1 MKKRFFSILLCLCM
15 VLGLLPTMAW
25 AEEKYTTP
33 SGLSISGGT
42 SGMDYTYDDSYKSLD
57 ITGNDTYTISGS
69 STEDIICVNIQSD
82 SEVNIILNNV
92 NLDASSNAIANNNGF
107 AAFEINA
114 FDNATMTVN
123 LTLIGDNVL
132 KSGSGLPGLL
142 VPKRCTLNITDDS
155 TGTLTAVGGSG
166 GAGIG
171 GNASYDCG
179 IINIGGGNV
188 NAVGGGDAV
197 AIGCGSDDTNGTLK
211 GLPGIGLLRTPTVV
225 TLEDITDAG
234 VEVSNLTIKDIG
246 NSTYDYGSTTRT
258 LENGELYLW
267 LPSDVTVTDAT
278 VTDATGNDTHY
289 CGSVTSGVTGTLSPA
304 VVSVATDST
313 TSYYGGISD
322 ALTAAQSGNASTLT
336 LLKDVSYDSNVYLSN
351 TMTLEL
357 NGHQLAFE
365 NGKCL
370 TIDSTG
376 NLTVQDSVGGGV
388 ITSDGVT
395 LTALGGL
402 TVKSGTI
409 QTTATGSDA
418 LTCVEGSNVVIH
430 GGTFIGTGKDV
441 TFSGGNLMIDGGS
454 FCNSGLLVS
463 GAGVTLKGGTFA
475 TIETQGGLKANA
487 LLPNGYCYY
496 QGNDTTGAVVD
507 GDTTNISETVT
518 VGECDWD
525 SAIAYND
532 GTYTVLSADGLD
544 WVSAVAS
551 GTITAD
557 TFQTDPQMP
566 DKDFDRGYFY
576 GATVKLDTNIDL
588 SGENWTPMKGFGG
601 TFDGAGHSIT
611 GMTVEGAYDQSG
623 FFASLA
629 GKVRNL
635 YIGGSVHV
643 SSDSDIYAGGIA
655 GFVSEYGSI
664 YNCVSGVTVM
674 ATGSQA
680 VYTGG
685 LTGWNSGY
693 IKNCILQEDTSGKL
707 IGKLGD
713 ADGSMENCYTPVGT
727 KIADSDEASPRFT
740 SVGTYDTSG
749 NLTPITEIT
758 LGYGATLS
766 NAMKYW
772 VNRQVDIA
780 VENEGEV
787 CYVAWT
793 TDAIP
798 SLTANY
804 AQQETHTFTSWEP
817 QTDGGYI
824 RTDLHTGITQTAEAV
839 VTPSSGT
846 VEPYATLEEAITA
859 AKGLSG
865 STVKLITNVTTEKT
879 IEVASGTFQIDLNGK
894 TWESIV
900 GDNAENE
907 YALVL
912 TGTSNIT
919 LKDSAS
925 GGTFTSYPANGCS
938 TVRIAG
944 VSATIEGGIY
954 NTTNGAGRILEILD
968 VVSEGKKVT
977 ITGGSFEGESWIID
991 SKYVEL
997 SGGSFD
1003 SLKVWVNEN
1012 VSNVIGNLDG
1022 FLADGYAYRS
1032 TLEGNAWFDARVGS
1046 LTDVSVQAAPVK
1058 ITAQPQDVTVTY
1070 GHTTSPTLS
1079 VITQRLVPEGDITYQ
1094 WFLDEKLQGTSA
1106 SLSFPTTYAAG
1117 SYTYYCAVTCD
1128 GCTVNSKSATVTVN
1142 RATGYITNKETED
1155 SAYPTTQTY
1164 PNTAIAPNDSN
1175 FETNAQS
1182 NLVYT
1187 WYAGQNTDGSVSNLT
1202 QLTPN
1207 VAPANAGEYTLKVEF
1222 EESDNVAAGSTTL
1235 KVTINKATPHLGKVF
1250 YGGSGTLY
1258 TSAAPSAVVL
1268 TRDDDSCEG
1277 NFALDGVTALTAGT
1291 NDYPWKFTPTDTDN
1305 YDTVTG
1311 TVSLTVTADTLNEIS
1326 IGSTKPSKTA
1336 YQYGDTFDTDGLTV
1350 TATYLSGAQKDVTPS
1365 VTANALAVGNTTATL
1380 NYTEDGVTKS
1390 CTVSGISVA
1399 KKQLNVSGMSWNVQA
1414 DDYTFNGSEQGI
1426 TLEGTLPTG
1435 VIVSKSQDTG
1445 TNVGD
1450 YDAQADFVL
1459 AEGYSA
1465 DNYEIVGTN
1474 PLTVTWSII
1483 KASAPNVAEQSKNHI
1498 CTIATKDTV
1507 LLAAL
1512 LPQNGGVPAYEVTS
1526 SSYTG
1531 LENVS
1536 VSTDGILSYD
1546 TKVAPSVLT
1555 DTITIKV
1562 TMENYDDTTITVK
1575 VNLTDKIGVIISG
1588 LSAPTD
1594 RVYNGMAVASMD
1606 FGIPTYAPLWN
1617 GTPIYTYYNGN
1628 SVSGSPLSEAPKDAG
1643 TYTLRISIP
1652 DDDTTYVGYADIT
1665 FTIGKATVIANV
1677 DNKSMKKGSA
1687 LPQFTVSYTGIAS
1700 GDTPE
1705 SIFETPATASTT
1717 ADGKTTGS
1725 YPITVTAP
1733 VLKSEMEKNY
1743 IVGTTVNGTLTVKK
1757 PSSDDSAGGTTGGST
1772 GGSTGVAPT
1781 SNTNTAQISSGTDS
1795 ISASASVT
1803 GNTATVSATDAQIKE
1818 IVSDK
1823 ETGDPVK
1830 IDVSGLKVD
1839 TVVVPSK
1846 VIAAMNST
1854 SGSVGLE
1861 AVLSSGTVALDKTAV
1876 SAIVNKGDIKIS
1888 VETVANS
1895 ALSDAQKAVLG
1906 KQANSATVVDVNV
1919 YVNGIKTSTF
1929 GDGKIEVC
1937 VPYTLKAGEN
1947 ADSITVWFVKDDGT
1961 IEPKNGTYK
1970 DGKVV
1975 FTTDH
1980 LSQYLIVNFPFADVN
1995 ENSWYYG
2002 SVAYAYTN
2010 GLFSGTSKTTF
2021 GPDTAMTREMIWMV
2035 LARMDD
2041 KAPGNMDGARTW
2053 AVENKISD
2061 GSNPKGI
2068 ITREQLAAILY
2079 RYSEYKGYNV
2089 TVGDNTLNYSDA
2101 AEVSKYAISAVQWAC
2116 NSQLLKG
2123 DSNKLLPS
2131 GTAERAQV
2139 AAILMRFCQNVA
2151 K

>member
-25 AEEKYTTP
+25 ADKCG
-33 SGLSISGGT
+33 GLTITGGT
-42 SGMDYTYDDSYKSLD
+42 MGNDYTYDDVYKSLD
-57 ITGNDTYTISGS
+57 ITGNGTYTISGS
-69 STEDIICVNIQSD
+69 STEDIICVNIPSY
-82 SEVNIILNNV
+82 SGVNIILNNV
-92 NLDASSNAIANNNGF
+92 NLDASSNTNNF
-107 AAFEINA
+107 SAFEINA
-114 FDNATMTVN
+114 FDNASMTVN

-142 VPKRCTLNITDDS
+142 VPERCTLNITDDS
-155 TGTLTAVGGSG
+155 TGTLTANGGSG

-171 GNASYDCG
+171 GNADYDCG
-179 IINIGGGNV
+179 TINILGGNV
-188 NAVGGGDAV
+188 NAVGGGDAA
-197 AIGCGSDDTNGTLK
+197 AIGCGSDDNSGILN

-258 LENGELYLW
+258 LEGRKLYLW

-289 CGSVTSGVTGTLSPA
+289 CGSVTSGDTGELTPA

-313 TSYYGGISD
+313 TSYYGGISA
-322 ALTAAQSGNASTLT
+322 ALIAAKNSDGSTMT
-336 LLKDVSYDSNVYLSN
+336 LLKDVSYDSNVNLSS

-357 NGHQLAFE
+357 NGHQLTFDSE
-365 NGKCL
+365 TSL
-370 TIDSTG
+370 SIQSTG
-376 NLTVQDSVGGGV
+376 NLTVQDSVGNGV
-388 ITSDGVT
+388 ITSGAVT
-395 LTALGGL
+395 LIANGGL
-402 TVKSGTI
+402 TVNSGTI

-418 LTCVEGSNVVIH
+418 LACFEGCNVVIH
-430 GGTFIGTGKDV
+430 GGTFIGTGYDV
-441 TFSGGNLMIDGGS
+441 LFSGGNLMIDGGS
-454 FCNSGLLVS
+454 FTHGGLSVTE
-463 GAGVTLKGGTFA
+463 GDVTLKGGTFA
-475 TIETQGGLKANA
+475 KIEASSPLTANS
-487 LLPNGYCYY
+487 LLANGHHYY
-496 QGNDTTGAVVD
+496 AGDNTAGAVVD

-532 GTYTVLSADGLD
+532 GTKTYTVGSADGLD
-544 WVSAVAS
+544 WVSGVAS

-611 GMTVEGAYDQSG
+611 GMTVDGAYDQSG

-629 GKVRNL
+629 GKVQNL
-635 YIGGSVHV
+635 YIGGSVNV
-643 SSDSDIYAGGIA
+643 SSDSDLYAGGIA
-655 GFVSEYGSI
+655 GSVSEYGSI
-664 YNCVSGVTVM
+664 YNCVSGVTVTAT

-685 LTGWNSGY
+685 LAGLNNGRIT
-693 IKNCILQEDTSGKL
+693 NCILKEGTSSTL
-707 IGKLGD
+707 IGKLSVSSGF
-713 ADGSMENCYTPVGT
+713 MENCYTPAGT
-727 KIADSDEASPRFT
+727 EIADSDEASPRYT
-740 SVGTYDTSG
+740 SVGTYDASG
-749 NLTPITEIT
+749 NLTPTTGTT
-758 LGYGATLS
+758 LGYGETLS

-780 VENEGEV
+780 AENEGEV
-787 CYVAWT
+787 FYVVWT

-804 AQQETHTFTSWEP
+804 AQKETHAFTSWEP

-824 RTDLHTGITQTAEAV
+824 RTDLHTGFTQTAEV
-839 VTPSSGT
+839 VLTPSGGT

-865 STVKLITNVTTEKT
+865 STVKLITNVTTEET
-879 IEVASGTFQIDLNGK
+879 IEVASGTFAIDLNGK

-900 GDNAENE
+900 GYNPENE

-954 NTTNGAGRILEILD
+954 NTTNGAGRILEILNID
-968 VVSEGKKVT
+968 SEAKKVT

-1079 VITQRLVPEGDITYQ
+1079 LTAQRVDTEGDITYQ
-1094 WFLDEKLQGTSA
+1094 WFLGEDALAQEKSA

-1128 GCTVNSKSATVTVN
+1128 GCTINSKSVTVTVN
-1142 RATGYITNKETED
+1142 KAAGSIVNKAAED
-1155 SAYPTTQTY
+1155 GYPTTQTY
-1164 PNTAIAPNDSN
+1164 VNSAISPGDTY

-1258 TSAAPSAVVL
+1258 TSTAPSAVVL
-1268 TRDDDSCEG
+1268 TRDDDSLEG
-1277 NFALDGVTALTAGT
+1277 NLVLDEVTALTAGT
-1291 NDYPWKFTPTDTDN
+1291 KDYPWKFTPTDTDN

-1311 TVSLTVTADTLNEIS
+1311 TVSLDVTADTLNEIS

-1350 TATYLSGAQKDVTPS
+1350 TATYLSGAEKDVTAL

-1380 NYTEDGVTKS
+1380 NYSEDGVTKS

-1498 CTIATKDTV
+1498 RTIATKDTV

-1575 VNLTDKIGVIISG
+1575 VNLTDKIGVMISG

-1594 RVYNGMAVASMD
+1594 RVYNGMAVAGMD

-1700 GDTPE
+1700 GDTAE

-2053 AVENKISD
+2053 AMENKISD

-2139 AAILMRFCQNVA
+2139 AAILMRFSQNVA